1 MSAGRDRDK
10 VFNSE
15 AERYVRTLPAEHRP
29 GRAQRSACH
38 VRSQVFV
45 PSVGGRLL
53 CSVSMISTDGLS
65 FKDAYDVER
74 LVTDILV

>member
-10 VFNSE
+10 VYNSE
-15 AERYVRTLPAEHRP
+15 SERFVRTLPVGQRP
-29 GRAQRSACH
+29 GRAQRQACH

-65 FKDAYDVER
+65 WKDAYDIER